1 VPRRVFLAPLTLA
14 ASAYLLDQGSKYFLS
29 KHLHR
34 PLFLIPRYV
43 GLVPHHNQGIIFGL
57 CRIPFLALF
66 STLFALLV
74 AWLTLTFLKEY
85 PGSRSLRIGIGLI
98 WGGVAGNLTD
108 RLLSGAVFD
117 FLLLFPIPLF
127 NLADLFLTAGAL
139 LILFPVFFVERQR
152 IRV

>member
-1 VPRRVFLAPLTLA
+1 M
-14 ASAYLLDQGSKYFLS
+14 
-29 KHLHR
+29 
-34 PLFLIPRYV
+34 
-43 GLVPHHNQGIIFGL
+43 
-57 CRIPFLALF
+57 
-66 STLFALLV
+66 
-74 AWLTLTFLKEY
+74 
-85 PGSRSLRIGIGLI
+85 
-98 WGGVAGNLTD
+98 AGNLTD